1 MTSNDVCTLR
11 IYVASLADYNAG
23 RLHGDWIV
31 LDSDVDRIWQKIQAI
46 LDTSDEPIAE
56 EWAIH
61 DSEGF
66 GPVGVREHESLASLA
81 RVAEGVD
88 RYGPSF
94 LAALSLCGGVS
105 DVEEAFKRIEDGYQ
119 GAWDSVRDWVEELME
134 DCHGRE
140 LEALPPLL
148 RYAIDWDEVARELE
162 LSGDVE
168 TVEMQNQQHIFWR

>member
-1 MTSNDVCTLR
+1 MSKDQINDLR

-31 LDSDVDRIWQKIQAI
+31 LDSDVNRLWQKIQAI
-46 LDTSDEPIAE
+46 LDTSEEPIAE

-61 DSEGF
+61 DYEGF
-66 GPVGVREHESLASLA
+66 GPVHVREYESLDTLA

-88 RYGPSF
+88 RYGAGF
-94 LAALSLCGGVS
+94 LAALSLCGGVRG
-105 DVEEAFKRIEDGYQ
+105 VEEAFKRIEDGYQ
-119 GAWDSVRDWVEELME
+119 GAWESVRDWVEELME

-148 RYAIDWDEVARELE
+148 RYAIDWDDVARELE

-168 TVEMQNQQHIFWR
+168 TVELENQQHIFWR